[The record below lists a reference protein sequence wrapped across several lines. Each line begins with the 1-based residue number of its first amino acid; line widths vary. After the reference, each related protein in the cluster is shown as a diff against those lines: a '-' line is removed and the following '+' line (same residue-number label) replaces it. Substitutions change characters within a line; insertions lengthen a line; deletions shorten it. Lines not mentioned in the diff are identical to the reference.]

1 MLLAGMPRAHP
12 CRAAHVSRAAAGAG
26 RRRATPW
33 STGPVSTDPGPEAVL
48 VVDGANV
55 VGSRPD
61 GWWRDRAGAAARLH
75 GRLATASLPVDRV
88 VLVLEG
94 AARPGV
100 PRGTL
105 GALETVHAP
114 GSGDDEVVAQVARAT
129 ASGGRVTVVTS
140 DRGLRARVVAL
151 GADVVGPGWLD
162 EH

>member
-1 MLLAGMPRAHP
+1 MPGRGP
-12 CRAAHVSRAAAGAG
+12 AAAAQS
-26 RRRATPW
+26 W
-33 STGPVSTDPGPEAVL
+33 STGPVTPDPGAETVL

-100 PRGTL
+100 PAGTL

-129 ASGGRVTVVTS
+129 VAGGRVTVVTA
-140 DRGLRARVVAL
+140 DRGLRARVVAQ
-151 GADVVGPGWLD
+151 GGQVVGPAWLD
-162 EH
+162 EQ